1 MRKRF
6 LVVALIVAMILSLVG
21 CGKKIDEDAFK
32 VYYVNIDVTNI
43 QPEEYDFSSDG
54 KTLSEQVD
62 EILRVLSKEPDDN
75 KLRRT
80 IKETIDV
87 LGHTENGYTVTVDFS
102 ASYNDMTP
110 AEEVLSRAAIVKTLT
125 QISDIMYVNFTVES
139 EPLKNYDDV
148 IVGSMSADTFIEN
161 PGEQINTSGEETL
174 TLFFAD
180 KEGDGL
186 VKQKRVIHYSS
197 NISLEKLVVEQLIE
211 GPKNAKLQST
221 LPTGTKLINISVV
234 DGVCY
239 LNFDDT
245 FRNSLNS
252 KLTEEVIL
260 YSIVNSLTSLSYV
273 DKVQISINGEDDG
286 VLIYNY
292 KLSSMYEFNEKIVH
306 DINSSSDDKGT
317 DNLEEKDD

>member
-161 PGEQINTSGEETL
+161 PGEQINTSVEETL